1 MERTTI
7 TSEVVASPLFLCA
20 CHLASR
26 FAPWALFEAGP
37 FVSDRCRI
45 LMELSGTTIISFS
58 QPGGSTH
65 LLPLLLLENLGPL
78 SLGSS
83 ELFCFSREWKR
94 WLGCNKSAKM
104 VSKISKSL
112 YGFPSSEA
120 STTSSCALCK
130 AWQAT
135 QMQTICHFAMPLGRI
150 NHRNHENEAPTHR
163 DTPWHPCTSKAIQRL
178 QLLLSLFYLL
188 LLLLPRLVYLVQ
200 VWLQYLQFFKT
211 KHAKL

>member
-1 MERTTI
+1 MEQ
-7 TSEVVASPLFLCA
+7 
-20 CHLASR
+20 H
-26 FAPWALFEAGP
+26 
-37 FVSDRCRI
+37 
-45 LMELSGTTIISFS
+45 GTTIISFS

-104 VSKISKSL
+104 VSKSL

-120 STTSSCALCK
+120 PTTSSCALCK

-135 QMQTICHFAMPLGRI
+135 QMQTICHFAVPLGRI

-163 DTPWHPCTSKAIQRL
+163 DTPVLQKPYSAFNSCFRCSISCCCSCQDLFILFKCDFNIFNSSRPSTQSYSPAIQIIQDFNRFHL
-178 QLLLSLFYLL
+178 WNR
-188 LLLLPRLVYLVQ
+188 P
-200 VWLQYLQFFKT
+200 K
-211 KHAKL
+211 

>member
-1 MERTTI
+1 MEQ
-7 TSEVVASPLFLCA
+7 
-20 CHLASR
+20 H
-26 FAPWALFEAGP
+26 
-37 FVSDRCRI
+37 
-45 LMELSGTTIISFS
+45 GTTIISFS

-104 VSKISKSL
+104 VSKSL
-112 YGFPSSEA
+112 YGYPSSEA
-120 STTSSCALCK
+120 PTTSSCALCK

-135 QMQTICHFAMPLGRI
+135 QMQTICHFAVPLGRI

-163 DTPWHPCTSKAIQRL
+163 ETPLYFKSHTAPSTLAFVV
-178 QLLLSLFYLL
+178 LSLAVA
-188 LLLLPRLVYLVQ
+188 PAKTCSSCSSVTSISSI
-200 VWLQYLQFFKT
+200 LQDQARRAIAQQYK
-211 KHAKL
+211 